1 MKFTRPIVP
10 SASKQL
16 YGQRDFLYAWIGL
29 LLLLLWTP
37 SAIAAIELE
46 GMEYSSLP
54 DKQVRL
60 KFELSKPIPEPKSFA
75 IDNPAYIVLDFPG
88 VKIGSMP
95 RSQAIGIGM
104 TRSVTLVE
112 AEGRLRAVINL
123 VQSTPFEVEV
133 EGNAVYV
140 TVSGSP
146 ANAPV
151 RSEMAA
157 YPEQHFIKDI
167 DFRRAEQGAGRVIV
181 SLSNARMPIDIREE
195 GGRILVNFIDA
206 TLPPELERRLD
217 VLDFA
222 TPVKFIDTFATDR
235 GVRMTIIPTSEE
247 YEHLSYQSED
257 TLVVELKPLNR
268 AQKGQANKNELGYT
282 GEKLSL
288 NFQNIG
294 VRAVLQQIADF
305 VGFNLVA
312 GDTVQGNITLRLQ
325 NVPWDQALDIILK
338 QKGLGMRRSDNVIL
352 VAPREKIAAREKS
365 ELEARSR
372 VEQLAPLHSEFIRVN
387 FAQAGDLAEL
397 IKAEENSLLS
407 PRGNVAVDDRTNT
420 LLVRDTA
427 ERLVEIRKLAARLD
441 IPVQQVLIEARV
453 VIASRD
459 FSKDLGIRFGLNKRD
474 STGGALDQVVTSGSL
489 GGTTQIL
496 NKEGLDLG
504 DRLNVNL
511 PVTKEDAARLA
522 LAFTTLPLGALLELE
537 LSALQ
542 AEGRGEIISNPRIIT
557 SNQQEAVIKQ
567 GTQIPYQQSAGGASG
582 ATTVSFKDAVLSL
595 EVTPQITPDG
605 GIIMD
610 LVVTKDA
617 VGRIFNGVPSIDT
630 RQISTQVLV
639 DNGQTIVLGGIYEQ
653 EQNQAIRRVPFLGE
667 LPYVGA
673 LFRTK
678 SEISNKRELLIFVT
692 PKIIKE
698 RVQL

>member
-1 MKFTRPIVP
+1 MKFTHPIVP
-10 SASKQL
+10 SASKQR
-16 YGQRDFLYAWIGL
+16 YSQRDFLYAWIGL
-29 LLLLLWTP
+29 LLLLPWTP
-37 SAIAAIELE
+37 SAIAATELE
-46 GMEYSSLP
+46 GVEYSSLP

-60 KFELSKPIPEPKSFA
+60 KFELSEPVPEPKSFA

-88 VKIGSMP
+88 VKIGSTP

-104 TRSVTLVE
+104 TRSVILVE
-112 AEGRLRAVINL
+112 AGGRLRAVINL

-151 RSEMAA
+151 GSEMAA

-181 SLSNARMPIDIREE
+181 SLSNARMPVDVREE
-195 GGRILVNFIDA
+195 GGRILVNFVDA
-206 TLPPELERRLD
+206 TLPSELERRLD

-222 TPVKFIDTFATDR
+222 TPVKFIDTLATDR

-268 AQKGQANKNELGYT
+268 VRKGQANRNDLGYT

-288 NFQNIG
+288 NFQNID

-312 GDTVQGNITLRLQ
+312 GDAVQGNITLRLQ
-325 NVPWDQALDIILK
+325 NVPWDHALDIILK
-338 QKGLGMRRSDNVIL
+338 QKGLDMRRSGNVIL
-352 VAPREKIAAREKS
+352 IAPREKIAAREKS

-372 VEQLAPLHSEFIRVN
+372 VEQLAPLHSDLIRVN
-387 FAQAGDLAEL
+387 FAQADDLAGL
-397 IKAEENSLLS
+397 IEAEENSLLS
-407 PRGNVAVDDRTNT
+407 PRGNVAVDERTNT

-427 ERLVEIRKLAARLD
+427 ERLVEIRELVTRLD

-453 VIASRD
+453 VIANRD
-459 FSKDLGIRFGLNKRD
+459 FSKDLGVRFGLSKRD

-496 NKEGLDLG
+496 NQEGLDLG

-511 PVTKEDAARLA
+511 PVTKQDAARLA

-557 SNQQEAVIKQ
+557 SNQQEAIIKQ

-582 ATTVSFKDAVLSL
+582 ATTIAFKDAVLSL
-595 EVTPQITPDG
+595 EVTPQITPNG

-610 LVVTKDA
+610 LVVTKDDI
-617 VGRIFNGVPSIDT
+617 GRIINGIPLIDT
-630 RQISTQVLV
+630 RQISTRVLV

-653 EQNQAIRRVPFLGE
+653 TQNQTIRRVPFLGE

-678 SEISNKRELLIFVT
+678 SEIRNKKELLIFVT

-698 RVQL
+698 RASL